1 MAAPIP
7 STSSSAPVPSAL
19 RGTIGLILVRLV
31 VPLWV
36 LAGAI
41 FKLWERN
48 PKLLPEPVRDAT
60 VRVAGWLGV
69 PGDNLGAFLDSSLRF
84 LIGTELVLVLI
95 MLLVPKLARAA
106 AIFTL
111 SVFVVVLIGVL
122 WKGGDNC
129 GCFGS
134 GGPPPWAMLLI
145 DSVLLLGVIL
155 CKPAKRP
162 STGALFAAAAVG
174 GLAAFGLAFGV
185 PNKSMSSSPAPI
197 GPSEAVKGGAS
208 DAGPTDVA
216 ASGTAQAPASSAWP
230 PPPAPKTTYFFR
242 SLDEWVG
249 KPLRDI
255 DIAQVINRPL
265 PDGIDQG
272 PWHVVFYRGDCPHC
286 HELLEDHMV
295 SRAARTI
302 AVKVPEE
309 TAGAELP
316 LPNAPFRLHT
326 LPAGPNYV
334 FTTPLLLAVVDGRVA
349 AVCGDSTDEAAVKA
363 TLAAADGASAA
374 PPQAPASPPPA
385 TPTSPAQA
393 PPPSVVPATAPAAGG
408 WPAAPAPE
416 TTYFPQWPDWSG
428 KRLDAQPL
436 SRQIVPVGSS
446 AGFDLGRLNAGRWHI
461 LFYRADCDH
470 CHELMEIYL
479 QGQLEKQVVAIR
491 VPDTDPAND
500 LDMPLTQSVM
510 CSLPEGP
517 NYVFSTPILL
527 TVVDGKIVGLATDSE
542 NEEEVKACLDA
553 GLSVGTGG

>member
-1 MAAPIP
+1 MAAPTT
-7 STSSSAPVPSAL
+7 STTHSADPSSSL

-36 LAGAI
+36 LVGAL

-60 VRVAGWLGV
+60 VHVAGLLGV
-69 PGDNLGAFLDSSLRF
+69 PADNLGAFLDSSLRF

-95 MLLVPKLARAA
+95 MLLVPRLARAA

-111 SVFVVVLIGVL
+111 SVFVLVLIAVL
-122 WKGGDNC
+122 WKGGDSC

-145 DSVLLLGVIL
+145 DSALLLGVIL
-155 CKPAKRP
+155 CKPSTRP
-162 STGALFAAAAVG
+162 SRGALFAAAAVG

-185 PNKSMSSSPAPI
+185 PNKAMPMSVPQDDRPSAGGTPDPSDPSTGPGPAP
-197 GPSEAVKGGAS
+197 P
-208 DAGPTDVA
+208 A
-216 ASGTAQAPASSAWP
+216 ATATAWP
-230 PPPAPKTTYFFR
+230 APPAPKTTYFFR
-242 SLDEWVG
+242 SLDEWIG
-249 KPLRDI
+249 KPLREI
-255 DIAQVINRPL
+255 DVAQIISRPL
-265 PDGIDQG
+265 PEGIDQG

-295 SRAARTI
+295 SRASRTI

-316 LPNAPFRLHT
+316 LPDAPFRLHT

-334 FTTPLLLAVVDGRVA
+334 FTTPLLVAVVDGRVA
-349 AVCGDSTDEAAVKA
+349 AVCGDSTNEAALKA
-363 TLAAADGASAA
+363 ALAAADA
-374 PPQAPASPPPA
+374 PAGQTTPAAPAS
-385 TPTSPAQA
+385 SVA
-393 PPPSVVPATAPAAGG
+393 PPATAPAPTAGTAAG
-408 WPAAPAPE
+408 KAAGTTAARWPAAPTPE
-416 TTYFPQWPDWSG
+416 STYFPQWDEWKG

-436 SRQIVPVGSS
+436 ARQMVPMAQS
-446 AGFDLGRLNAGRWHI
+446 AGFDLGRLNQGRWHV
-461 LFYRADCDH
+461 LLYRADCDH
-470 CHELMEIYL
+470 CHELMEVYL
-479 QGQLEKQVVAIR
+479 QGPLEKQVVAIR

-500 LDMPLTQSVM
+500 LAMPLTESVM
-510 CSLPEGP
+510 CVLPEGP

-527 TVVDGKIVGLATDSE
+527 TVVDGTIVGLSTDSE

-553 GLSVGTGG
+553 GLVAGAR